1 MKVISIKEQKDGSA
15 LLTYSLNDNENLI
28 FKQLAKKRKK
38 KYSNQFINSQILV
51 AIKKYIKEDWS
62 KYEQK

>member
-15 LLTYSLNDNENLI
+15 IMTYSLNDNEKLI